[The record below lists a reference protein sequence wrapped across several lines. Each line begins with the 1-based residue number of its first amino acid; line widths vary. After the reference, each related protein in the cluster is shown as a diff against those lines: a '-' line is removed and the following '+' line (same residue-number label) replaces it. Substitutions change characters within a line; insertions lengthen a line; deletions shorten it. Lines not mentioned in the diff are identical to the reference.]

1 MKITSVGVRKLVTM
15 EGYNNHAVEA
25 QALVE
30 EGEDPAAVLE
40 NLTVWVDDKIKYE
53 RDRRRLAERGSY
65 LVERVATLERQE
77 ANLKKR
83 IEAGQ
88 AIIDKHDQI
97 RELAVAAKISLP
109 GLNQLGDNLP
119 F

>member
-1 MKITSVGVRKLVTM
+1 MRITHVGVRKLVTM

-25 QALVE
+25 QAIVE
-30 EGEDPAAVLE
+30 EGEDPQKCLE
-40 NLTVWVDDKIKYE
+40 DLTVWVDDRINYE
-53 RDRRRLAERGSY
+53 RGQRKLVGRGAYLA
-65 LVERVATLERQE
+65 ERVATLERQE
-77 ANLKKR
+77 ATLQKK